1 MSMATRLLPAT
12 VGGVQVLVEAE
23 VPPGTELTASRA
35 ELAERAQDSF
45 ARAQAVILAVAGE
58 TVTTM
63 GELMARAAAPDQIE
77 VTFGLKFSAEGG
89 VIVAKAVGEVSLQV
103 KLAYAH
109 RQQAPA

>member
-45 ARAQAVILAVAGE
+45 ARAQAVIVAVAEE

-89 VIVAKAVGEVSLQV
+89 VIFAKAGGEVSLQV

-109 RQQAPA
+109 RQPAPA